1 METGKMINRI
11 SHRLRRRLAN
21 IQDAAGLG
29 GAQGAILDY
38 ILVETENRN
47 VYQKDIEKEFELRP
61 PTATQALKGL
71 EEKGMIRR
79 VAEQDDGRRKRILF
93 TEKAEQMREI
103 LRREIVMSEQVLLQG
118 ISSEEKRQFLETAAK
133 MLDNLDEDSRQKAE
147 EKQKMQEEH
156 SDGTGGRA

>member
-29 GAQGAILDY
+29 SAQGAILDY

-61 PTATQALKGL
+61 STATQALKRL

-79 VAEQDDGRRKRILF
+79 VTEEKDGRRKRILF
-93 TEKAEQMREI
+93 TEKAEQMQGI
-103 LRREIVMSEQVLLQG
+103 LRREIVLSEQVLLQG
-118 ISSEEKRQFLETAAK
+118 ISSEEKKQFLETAAK
-133 MLDNLDEDSRQKAE
+133 MLENLDRDSRQKTE
-147 EKQKMQEEH
+147 QKRKMQER
-156 SDGTGGRA
+156 T